1 MKFSYLIAILAV
13 AIAALT
19 LAACGGD
26 ADDTAATASEPA
38 QRSSA
43 SQAEDSD
50 EIITMS
56 AEDGWVDLHDLV
68 LPEAGTATLVVN
80 GETILLEIECFG
92 PGVIDHDGEVPPIM
106 ASRLFNAQF
115 SGEGTMANGW
125 RVQLSGHRRVV
136 DEEEARRDLRFYRYR
151 GMDRASLDINVF
163 DDEGM
168 ANSSF
173 QGGPNDRNRRGEGL
187 PMLHVQ
193 PDGTFTA
200 VTEMTSA
207 AAMIP
212 GDHEFHRN
220 AVAGPIE
227 LAGRCDQPWA
237 ELPFPGGIRAAF

>member
-1 MKFSYLIAILAV
+1 MKPNH
-13 AIAALT
+13 LT
-19 LAACGGD
+19 AMLAAVFLVACGSD
-26 ADDTAATASEPA
+26 SNEPA
-38 QRSSA
+38 APAETAQRAASST
-43 SQAEDSD
+43 QAEDGN

-56 AEDGWVDLHDLV
+56 ANDGWVELHDLSV
-68 LPEAGTATLVVN
+68 PEPGTARLVAG

-106 ASRLFNAQF
+106 VSRLFNAQF

-136 DEEEARRDLRFYRYR
+136 DEDEARRDLRFYRYR

-173 QGGPNDRNRRGEGL
+173 QGGPNDRNRGGEGL

-193 PDGTFTA
+193 PDGSFTA
-200 VTEMTSA
+200 ITDMVSA
-207 AAMIP
+207 ATMIP
-212 GDHEFHRN
+212 GDHSFHRN
-220 AVAGPIE
+220 AMAGPIE
-227 LAGRCDQPWA
+227 LAGRCDRPWA